1 MTHQRLPAPRRLQI
15 VLLSTWV
22 FALTAVNSW
31 GQSPPITDL
40 AFSPEGTSI
49 VACSQDGLQVFSW
62 PALEKQRSIT
72 VSFRNLH
79 CLAFSNDGQRLAL
92 GGGNPSENGGVEIF
106 SWPQCKSLMSFL
118 DHEDSVMEI
127 AWSGDQKIVTAG
139 RDRRLIKYDLET
151 EERVQTYEGHSRG
164 INAVCLLPQGAM
176 VTAGHDASVRVWDDD
191 SGTLLKTLSQHTQP
205 VNAIAVCPAESAL
218 PMVATAATDRTVR
231 FWQPTIGRLMRYVRL
246 ESEPLDIAWLND
258 SFLVASCVD
267 GRLRCVDF
275 ENVQVVEIRP
285 AIEGWAYAI
294 TVHPEDGSLAI
305 AGSRG
310 QIRRITLT
318 LPTTESND

>member
-1 MTHQRLPAPRRLQI
+1 
-15 VLLSTWV
+15 
-22 FALTAVNSW
+22 
-31 GQSPPITDL
+31 
-40 AFSPEGTSI
+40 
-49 VACSQDGLQVFSW
+49 
-62 PALEKQRSIT
+62 
-72 VSFRNLH
+72 
-79 CLAFSNDGQRLAL
+79 
-92 GGGNPSENGGVEIF
+92 
-106 SWPQCKSLMSFL
+106 
-118 DHEDSVMEI
+118 
-127 AWSGDQKIVTAG
+127 
-139 RDRRLIKYDLET
+139 
-151 EERVQTYEGHSRG
+151 
-164 INAVCLLPQGAM
+164 
-176 VTAGHDASVRVWDDD
+176 
-191 SGTLLKTLSQHTQP
+191 
-205 VNAIAVCPAESAL
+205 
-218 PMVATAATDRTVR
+218 MVATAATDRTVR